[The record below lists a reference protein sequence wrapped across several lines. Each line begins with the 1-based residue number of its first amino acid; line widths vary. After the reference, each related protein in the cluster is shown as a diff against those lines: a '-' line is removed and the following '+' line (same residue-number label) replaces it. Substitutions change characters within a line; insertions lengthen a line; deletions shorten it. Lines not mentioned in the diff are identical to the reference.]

1 MLSKLSSD
9 ITFLKYTI
17 SISTHLNHIQAE
29 FYSMDLEMTGI
40 RTNEFESYCDFP
52 YEKYL
57 KV

>member
-1 MLSKLSSD
+1 MLSKLSSN
-9 ITFLKYTI
+9 IIFLKYTI
-17 SISTHLNHIQAE
+17 SLAVCFNHIQAE

-40 RTNEFESYCDFP
+40 KTNDFESYADFP